1 MEGVFVLVNTQD
13 FKNAFFDLDST
24 ENVTDLEIPIER
36 IKKIYVEDDDLWLPP
51 VLYKDMISMRMKND
65 HHSQIYQDHEKDF
78 MFLSR
83 ICLIDYFIFYR
94 MHKYFF
100 SDDEV
105 KKIEYLIERKDY
117 KSNLFTRLIRFMQL
131 YINSTRSYNEVLKLL
146 KNRLSFSVNKAY
158 DQLEN
163 DIISS
168 KIKSLKNWLNSSVGK
183 LDNSIYY
190 LFVKSMA
197 KEAKQNYFQIVPN
210 YVAKHFNEKFGY
222 EIFFYNRQID
232 EVFKDLGVTTID
244 LLNNEFDKHVENSL
258 VNQKLLE
265 EFLVI
270 LSSYNQQDYGIKLV
284 DKLIEGISTAQ
295 GIKKAIEDKKP
306 LAYGIPEF
314 KERFIKYII
323 LMIYK
328 NSKYVE
334 TNEKTFPLTYPLV
347 TKTHADIESTMQI
360 GKSVFNEFI
369 QFVYEEKAD
378 SFLTLFN
385 QPNLQIR
392 EFKTF
397 GGYSKTELFMR
408 NSYEMNRNVVNYPT
422 IKEIINILQMDFYSE
437 ENMLKRMYLYIA
449 FLKQTSSSNID
460 EILMNH
466 FNFYIQ
472 IIEQKFGISP
482 KRNNLVNN
490 YDDKKIKL
498 QSIMKKFDID
508 VIKSDDYYISML
520 DREIA
525 TIDQIDRFP
534 VLEQVGDA
542 IYEFIIMESLLYNL
556 DVYDSNEMTNRK
568 NNLVKAETQVILAK
582 SIELDQCYISNKLL
596 RDKIKIESFEKSFEY
611 IDKDEEPFKEDNSES
626 YLADSLEMIIG
637 SIYFQ
642 EGIKKAVEFTK
653 KVIENIFPN
662 VLVNLELSHVSL
674 DDISSLTSE
683 NIKILDRIKP
693 SFDTLYLD
701 RNKGEIYYTFG
712 STLLKLFSILSF
724 GNTTLSDRYFLKN
737 VTWKTRDLY
746 VNDVNIQK
754 YLAIYYL
761 YYEYE
766 KTIKQ
771 FNKVIKPILLNKD

>member
-1 MEGVFVLVNTQD
+1 MFVLVNPQD

-24 ENVTDLEIPIER
+24 EHVTDLEILTEI
-36 IKKIYVEDDDLWLPP
+36 IKKTNVEDEALWLPR
-51 VLYKDMISMRMKND
+51 VLYDVMVFMRMKND
-65 HHSQIYQDHEKDF
+65 NRSQIYQDHKNDF

-83 ICLIDYFIFYR
+83 ICLIEYFIFYR

-131 YINSTRSYNEVLKLL
+131 YIISTNSYDEVLKLL
-146 KNRLSFSVNKAY
+146 KNRLSFSMNKAY

-197 KEAKQNYFQIVPN
+197 KEAKHNYFQIVPN

-232 EVFKDLGVTTID
+232 EVFKDLGMTTID
-244 LLNNEFDKHVENSL
+244 LLNKEFDKHVENSL

-284 DKLIEGISTAQ
+284 DKLIEGISTDQ
-295 GIKKAIEDKKP
+295 GIKNAIEDKKP

-314 KERFIKYII
+314 KKRFIKYII

>member
-197 KEAKQNYFQIVPN
+197 KEAKHNYFQIVPN

-232 EVFKDLGVTTID
+232 EVFKDLGMTTID
-244 LLNNEFDKHVENSL
+244 LLNKEFDKHVENSL

-397 GGYSKTELFMR
+397 EGYSKTELFMR

-460 EILMNH
+460 EMLMNH